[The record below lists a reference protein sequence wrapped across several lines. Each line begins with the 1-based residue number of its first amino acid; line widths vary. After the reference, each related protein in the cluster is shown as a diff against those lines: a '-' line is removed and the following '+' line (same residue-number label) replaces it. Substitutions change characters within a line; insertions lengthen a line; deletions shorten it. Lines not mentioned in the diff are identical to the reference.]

1 METIRQKI
9 SLKEYCQTAAADP
22 AITPFEFG
30 DSVINWNVLYKYFMG
45 VDLKGDFLT
54 LVQRAELVKFGQLLC
69 GESWYH
75 DVIAINP
82 DETGDDLLCDDA
94 REWISKAIAW
104 LTETS
109 DSHLALIEIYASKLA
124 DLKALLDVKRTQS
137 RTGENVTASHRTGEN
152 VTADQR
158 GGEINRTSNDTDENT
173 DAPDTEY
180 IPAESET
187 HISGISRNT
196 HSEKETPTD
205 TTTTTET
212 PNETNTTTETPN
224 ETLVT
229 SEQRDTLMKRI
240 NEVQNLMKNIYEEW
254 VRDFERVF
262 LLPPEMYY

>member
-9 SLKEYCQTAAADP
+9 SLKEYCQTAAGNAT
-22 AITPFEFG
+22 ITPFEFG

-45 VDLKGDFLT
+45 VELKGDFLT

-94 REWISKAIAW
+94 REWISKAITW

-109 DSHLALIEIYASKLA
+109 DTHLALIEIYASKLA

-152 VTADQR
+152 VTADKR
-158 GGEINRTSNDTDENT
+158 GGEINEHRATPMKTSMR
-173 DAPDTEY
+173 P
-180 IPAESET
+180 
-187 HISGISRNT
+187 
-196 HSEKETPTD
+196 
-205 TTTTTET
+205 T
-212 PNETNTTTETPN
+212 PNTSPPKAKPIFQALATTRIRKRKRRPIPPQRPKPRTKQTPRPKPR
-224 ETLVT
+224 T
-229 SEQRDTLMKRI
+229 KR
-240 NEVQNLMKNIYEEW
+240 
-254 VRDFERVF
+254 
-262 LLPPEMYY
+262 LPRAIKEIRS